1 MTIRIEFST
10 DNAAFGEPNSQQW
23 KAEVCHATSN
33 AVDKI
38 TNGLTYG
45 RIFDTNGN
53 TVGEFNT
60 LPMEGKEV

>member
-1 MTIRIEFST
+1 MKINIEFRT

-23 KAEVCHATSN
+23 KAEVCHATAS

-53 TVGEFNT
+53 TIGSFTTGE
-60 LPMEGKEV
+60 ED